1 MIEYFETLD
10 ALDRQSTTAAA
21 GTILR
26 ISQSAV
32 SKRIAALESRLGY
45 AVIERRGRG
54 VELTPAG
61 RKLLIRIRPLL
72 GEMRDVLLT
81 QDEVHGPTTLTLGVS
96 ESILSSWGAGVL
108 RLARDA
114 VTGVHLD
121 IHTHRSPVVVDRVRA
136 GEYMLGL
143 CAGIAGTATDLTVQQ
158 VAQERMVVIPSGLR
172 PIRLHKGTG
181 VITIEEH
188 AATWPSIQRGVR
200 AAGLE
205 VEARVESFSAIARMA
220 IDDLGHGLVPQGVA
234 DAVGLRP
241 DQVQIPAR
249 GQIVRPIS
257 IIGRKSVI
265 SREPTTTFLEH
276 LAAYS
281 MQALA

>member
-1 MIEYFETLD
+1 M
-10 ALDRQSTTAAA
+10 
-21 GTILR
+21 
-26 ISQSAV
+26 
-32 SKRIAALESRLGY
+32 
-45 AVIERRGRG
+45 
-54 VELTPAG
+54 
-61 RKLLIRIRPLL
+61 
-72 GEMRDVLLT
+72 
-81 QDEVHGPTTLTLGVS
+81 
-96 ESILSSWGAGVL
+96 
-108 RLARDA
+108 
-114 VTGVHLD
+114 
-121 IHTHRSPVVVDRVRA
+121 
-136 GEYMLGL
+136 
-143 CAGIAGTATDLTVQQ
+143 
-158 VAQERMVVIPSGLR
+158 IPSGLR

-249 GQIVRPIS
+249 GQIVS

-265 SREPTTTFLEH
+265 SREPTHTRCRRWRD
-276 LAAYS
+276 LAAVR
-281 MQALA
+281 